1 MTPSE
6 NQEALLHI
14 NDVRFGSAGKNVL
27 CMSCISADPAKTS
40 DAMCAESGGMSNGYR
55 TDLKNNYATKFLKS
69 DNISAFMTVIFH
81 LLKLPKNIV
90 ACILILKSS

>member
-40 DAMCAESGGMSNGYR
+40 DAMCGESGSMSNAYR
-55 TDLKNNYATKFLKS
+55 TDLKNNYETKFLKS
-69 DNISAFMTVIFH
+69 DNISAFMTVIT
-81 LLKLPKNIV
+81 I
-90 ACILILKSS
+90 S